1 MATHSI
7 QIVPDAFKSQQKP
20 FFFGGSQ
27 VPETL
32 LSSGLSLYHQPP
44 QKKRKINQYFKKK
57 PATDVIDLV
66 SSSDSDNDMPL
77 YFYQNK
83 MLKKQEYLKERKKN
97 RSRMID

>member
-7 QIVPDAFKSQQKP
+7 QIVPNAFQSQQKP

-27 VPETL
+27 VPETI
-32 LSSGLSLYHQPP
+32 LSSGLHLTTPP
-44 QKKRKINQYFKKK
+44 KKRKISQYFKKK
-57 PATDVIDLV
+57 LEVIDLV